1 MSEPAA
7 TVGDVSRP
15 PTRDRLATG
24 RIGLVVERV
33 LGALTGDGT
42 GRRVLDC
49 GGGSGAIAVPLAA
62 AGAQVTVVDVSADAL
77 STLQR
82 RAAEAGVEGAV
93 TGVPGDIEVLAAVFE
108 GDESF
113 DAVLA
118 HGVLD
123 SVSDPDAVLAAM
135 AARVTPG
142 GVLSVVLAN
151 PAAAVLGRALG
162 GEPAAALTELR
173 RLDAPD
179 TVGPDRVVRLA
190 AAIGLTLESRAG
202 VGVFSDLV
210 PGSVGETP
218 GAREAVAQLD
228 AAAAERPPFAEIAA
242 RVHLLLRRPGP

>member
-1 MSEPAA
+1 M
-7 TVGDVSRP
+7 SRP
-15 PTRDRLATG
+15 PTRDRLAPG
-24 RIGLVVERV
+24 RVGLVVDR
-33 LGALTGDGT
+33 LLSALPAAGQ
-42 GRRVLDC
+42 GRSVLDC
-49 GGGSGAIAVPLAA
+49 GGGSGAIAVPLAV

-82 RAAEAGVEGAV
+82 RAAEAGVESAV
-93 TGVPGDIEVLAAVFE
+93 TGVPGDIEALGAVFE

-118 HGVLD
+118 HGVLE
-123 SVSDPDAVLAAM
+123 SVGDLEAVLAAM

-151 PAAAVLGRALG
+151 PAAAVLARVLG

-190 AAIGLTLESRAG
+190 AAAGLTLESRAG
-202 VGVFSDLV
+202 IGVFSDLV
-210 PGSVGETP
+210 PGSVGEAP
-218 GAREAVAQLD
+218 GGREAVAQLD
-228 AAAAERPPFAEIAA
+228 AAAAERAPFAEIAA
-242 RVHLLLRRPGP
+242 RIHLLLRRAGP